1 MKKQKIFLS
10 AIAVIL
16 LQLPL
21 SSQEV
26 GSAAPDFTVDLLGGE
41 QFTLSDH
48 SGKVVLVYF
57 FGNGCP
63 YCISAGP
70 DVEGIYQ
77 DYQTNPGFAAVGL
90 DTWNSSSNAS
100 SVAGF
105 AASAEVT
112 FPLAIKAGAVAT
124 DYGTTYDRL
133 AVIGPDGILRHKG
146 TAAAANDIDNTRG
159 VIEGL
164 LTTTSVDPQ
173 SVGNALV
180 SVYPNP
186 AAEEL
191 RFSFNAGESG
201 TSRVTLYDIA
211 GNEVLTRFYEH
222 QVGTQEFSLDLS
234 AQQSGIYLYTIVQE
248 RNVKSGRLILQK

>member
-1 MKKQKIFLS
+1 MKKQKRLLL
-10 AIAVIL
+10 AIAVML

-77 DYQTNPGFAAVGL
+77 DYQANPDFVAVGL

-100 SVAGF
+100 SVEGF

-133 AVIGPDGILRHKG
+133 AVVGQDGILRHKG
-146 TAAAANDIDNTRG
+146 SAAAANDIDNTRG

-164 LTTTSVDPQ
+164 LTTTSDDPH
-173 SVGNALV
+173 SVGYSLV
-180 SVYPNP
+180 AVYPNP
-186 AAEEL
+186 AADEL
-191 RFSFNAGESG
+191 RFSFNAEESG
-201 TSRVTLYDIA
+201 TSRITLYDIA

-222 QVGTQEFSLDLS
+222 QAGEQEFSLNLTD
-234 AQQSGIYLYTIVQE
+234 QMSGLYLYRIFRE
-248 RNVKSGRLILQK
+248 GNVKSGRLILQK